1 MVDTFLSED
10 IFRRFQEEA
19 LRKRRYFWSKASAE
33 FLEAAAATSRRRL
46 KKIPAGQQYWR
57 AQLGHQMQ
65 LDKESGERVLSPHPE
80 ERMRPFADRAIEGR
94 VNPKGIPCL
103 YFATTPEVAM
113 TEVRPWIGSTIS
125 LAAFETTR
133 DLKLVDCAQSPS
145 GKAEDRIEDAVWR
158 EINEAFAEPI
168 VRSDT
173 TGDYAATQILA
184 EVFKVEGA
192 DGVIYKSAFLET
204 GLNLA
209 LFDLECAK
217 LIDTSLFK
225 VEKATFKF
233 APVTSGENGQRSVNP
248 PPSEGER
255 AKGAGR
261 KRSSE
266 GVA

>member
-1 MVDTFLSED
+1 VVRE
-10 IFRRFQEEA
+10 
-19 LRKRRYFWSKASAE
+19 RRYFWSKASEE
-33 FLEAAAATSRRRL
+33 FLDAVAATSRRRL
-46 KKIPAGQQYWR
+46 KLVPAGQQYWR
-57 AQLGHQMQ
+57 AQLGHHMEF
-65 LDKESGERVLSPHPE
+65 DKQSGQHVLSPHPE
-80 ERMRPFADRAIEGR
+80 ERMRPFSDRAIEGR
-94 VNPKGIPCL
+94 LNPKGIPCL

-133 DLKLVDCAQSPS
+133 ELKLVDCAQSPS
-145 GKAEDRIEDAVWR
+145 GGSKDRIEDAVWS

-217 LIDTSLFK
+217 MTDTSVFK

-233 APVTSGENGQRSVNP
+233 APLVLGGNGERMVNGP
-248 PPSEGER
+248 PPEGER

-261 KRSSE
+261 RSRSSE
-266 GVA
+266 GVS

>member
-1 MVDTFLSED
+1 MVETFPSGD
-10 IFRRFQEEA
+10 IFQKFQNEAMRR
-19 LRKRRYFWSKASAE
+19 RRYFWSRASAE
-33 FLEAAAATSRRRL
+33 FLRAVAATSRLRL

-57 AQLGHQMQ
+57 AQLGHQMEF
-65 LDKESGERVLSPHPE
+65 DKESGEQVLSPHPE

-145 GKAEDRIEDAVWR
+145 SKAKDRIEDAVWR

-217 LIDTSLFK
+217 LIGTSLFK

-233 APVTSGENGQRSVNP
+233 APVAPGENAKRPVDAP
-248 PPSEGER
+248 PREGER
-255 AKGAGR
+255 AEGAGR
-261 KRSSE
+261 K
-266 GVA
+266 

>member
-1 MVDTFLSED
+1 VAEAFPSQDIFQIFKKEVLSE
-10 IFRRFQEEA
+10 
-19 LRKRRYFWSKASAE
+19 RRYFWSKASTK
-33 FLEAAAATSRRRL
+33 FLDAVATTSRRRL
-46 KKIPAGQQYWR
+46 KLIPAGQQYWR

-65 LDKESGERVLSPHPE
+65 FDKESGERVLSPHPE
-80 ERMRPFADRAIEGR
+80 ERMRPFSDRAIEGR

-133 DLKLVDCAQSPS
+133 QLKLVDCAQPPS
-145 GKAEDRIEDAVWR
+145 GKVNDQAEDAVWH
-158 EINEAFAEPI
+158 EINEAFSEPI

-173 TGDYAATQILA
+173 AGDYAATQILA

-209 LFDLECAK
+209 LFDLECAEM
-217 LIDTSLFK
+217 IDTRLFK

-233 APVTSGENGQRSVNP
+233 APLALGENKEHSVNA
-248 PPSEGER
+248 PSPEGER
-255 AKGAGR
+255 AKDAGVQPAS
-261 KRSSE
+261 K
-266 GVA
+266 

>member
-1 MVDTFLSED
+1 LAATFPSED
-10 IFRRFQEEA
+10 IFQKF
-19 LRKRRYFWSKASAE
+19 RKEVVRQRRYFWSKASE
-33 FLEAAAATSRRRL
+33 QFLDAVAASSRRRI
-46 KKIPAGQQYWR
+46 KQAPAGQRYWR
-57 AQLGHQMQ
+57 AQLGHRME
-65 LDKESGERVLSPHPE
+65 LDKKSGERVLSPHPE
-80 ERMRPFADRAIEGR
+80 ERMRPFSDRAIEGR
-94 VNPKGIPCL
+94 LNPKGIPCL

-133 DLKLVDCAQSPS
+133 ELKLVDCAQSS
-145 GKAEDRIEDAVWR
+145 SDKAKDGIEDAVWR

-209 LFDLECAK
+209 LFDLECAEM
-217 LIDTSLFK
+217 IDTKLFK
-225 VEKATFKF
+225 VEKATFEF
-233 APVTSGENGQRSVNP
+233 APLVSGEDRSVNGAAT
-248 PPSEGER
+248 EGER
-255 AKGAGR
+255 AKGAGSR
-261 KRSSE
+261 SRSSE
-266 GVA
+266 GAS